1 MKDSSFA
8 ESKKVRG
15 HEKKK
20 CQDQENIACI
30 HQGPNFTTGK
40 TQLKESLFYERSLY
54 TGEKDNYRYAPAYSL
69 Y

>member
-1 MKDSSFA
+1 MHLDMKDSSFA

-30 HQGPNFTTGK
+30 HRGPNFTTGNSTK
-40 TQLKESLFYERSLY
+40 GIIVLRKKSLY
-54 TGEKDNYRYAPAYSL
+54 SGEG
-69 Y
+69 